1 MASNG
6 NINNYGN
13 LDDAFETYIDM
24 DFLRNNTAQED
35 DETNKNGDMSTSDL
49 FQYFFEGKLVKDESN
64 EASSSMVYQPSLIPE
79 DYNLIS
85 NPLVMNDQ
93 VTSVP
98 TIDNINLL
106 TQPQPITSNTSVET
120 SVSILN
126 AQLAELLSKL
136 QAIKQEDVSDRKLSN
151 MTTTITTT
159 APPNNEDDSINAG
172 ASHKTTSQSATNTT
186 PNTPSKS
193 ASNDNQTQINDD
205 DKLDIK
211 LSSKERR
218 QLRNKISARN
228 FRVRRK
234 EYIQSLASLKEQQQ
248 EEINIL
254 KQALLHLQ
262 EENTQLKQEVEDLR
276 KSNQSNKSY
285 ITSPLSPP
293 HNPTTLSSADFNNM
307 NVTAPKFTNINN
319 INNGNGNLQKS
330 KSSPSITNAHQP
342 ASPTSRYLVIPNVN
356 KDASPTS
363 SSSSSNTTKQ
373 KIWQDSRVRVQT
385 TFVPEFNFNKHLFEE
400 KVGFSYS
407 NLYEAIV
414 TTPKQQMISA
424 LFRNPVA
431 LPELLP
437 PLKNEKDDN
446 DGIHVQQTINDEQQV
461 MVEEEEEL
469 LNNNIMV
476 ESIKE
481 ASVLD
486 WLYDSMVQQVIEQSQ
501 IEARIMELS
510 SDWVGDDL
518 DDNVLPLLF

>member
-276 KSNQSNKSY
+276 KSNQSNKSN
-285 ITSPLSPP
+285 IWVNDATAQMGVQFGR
-293 HNPTTLSSADFNNM
+293 SAMMAGSEYVEKNN
-307 NVTAPKFTNINN
+307 VKKEE
-319 INNGNGNLQKS
+319 KS
-330 KSSPSITNAHQP
+330 KTISSSPSEMSGTE
-342 ASPTSRYLVIPNVN
+342 T
-356 KDASPTS
+356 
-363 SSSSSNTTKQ
+363 
-373 KIWQDSRVRVQT
+373 
-385 TFVPEFNFNKHLFEE
+385 
-400 KVGFSYS
+400 
-407 NLYEAIV
+407 
-414 TTPKQQMISA
+414 
-424 LFRNPVA
+424 
-431 LPELLP
+431 
-437 PLKNEKDDN
+437 
-446 DGIHVQQTINDEQQV
+446 
-461 MVEEEEEL
+461 
-469 LNNNIMV
+469 
-476 ESIKE
+476 
-481 ASVLD
+481 
-486 WLYDSMVQQVIEQSQ
+486 
-501 IEARIMELS
+501 ELS
-510 SDWVGDDL
+510 VGGFDYRL
-518 DDNVLPLLF
+518 

>member
-1 MASNG
+1 
-6 NINNYGN
+6 
-13 LDDAFETYIDM
+13 D
-24 DFLRNNTAQED
+24 
-35 DETNKNGDMSTSDL
+35 
-49 FQYFFEGKLVKDESN
+49 
-64 EASSSMVYQPSLIPE
+64 
-79 DYNLIS
+79 
-85 NPLVMNDQ
+85 
-93 VTSVP
+93 
-98 TIDNINLL
+98 
-106 TQPQPITSNTSVET
+106 
-120 SVSILN
+120 
-126 AQLAELLSKL
+126 
-136 QAIKQEDVSDRKLSN
+136 IK
-151 MTTTITTT
+151 
-159 APPNNEDDSINAG
+159 
-172 ASHKTTSQSATNTT
+172 
-186 PNTPSKS
+186 
-193 ASNDNQTQINDD
+193 
-205 DKLDIK
+205 K

-218 QLRNKISARN
+218 QIRNKISARN

-400 KVGFSYS
+400 KFWFACVLVSTFVQQITS
-407 NLYEAIV
+407 LFLEAIV